1 MSKKILTKPTVFITY
16 GFPGSGKSY
25 FGRQFAEDAML
36 PYISSDVLRHEF
48 MDNPTYSKQENETID
63 HLSTY
68 MLENFL
74 KAGVGVIYDCN
85 NNTIAARKLITGIAN
100 KYKAETLI
108 VWLQIDLE
116 SSFNR
121 VNNRDAR
128 KTDDKYAEPL
138 DRTSFENRVS
148 KMQKPTDREDYVV
161 VSGKHS
167 FNGQKNAVYKKLI
180 EKKIIDSDFAN
191 TNIPK
196 PGMVNLVSNFHGG
209 RVDNRRRNI
218 NVY

>member
-1 MSKKILTKPTVFITY
+1 MLVKPTIFITY
-16 GFPGSGKSY
+16 GYPGSGKSY
-25 FGRQFAEDAML
+25 FGRQFADDAML
-36 PYISSDVLRHEF
+36 PYISSDILRHEF
-48 MDNPTYSKQENETID
+48 MDNPTYNKQENETID

-74 KAGVGVIYDCN
+74 KAGVGVVYDCN
-85 NNTIAARKLITGIAN
+85 NSLASTRKIISGIAN
-100 KYKAETLI
+100 KYKAEVVI

-128 KTDDKYAEPL
+128 RTDDKYAEPL
-138 DRTSFENRVS
+138 DRTTFETRVA
-148 KMQKPTDREDYVV
+148 KMQKPTEREDYVV

-167 FNGQKNAVYKKLI
+167 FNGQKHAVYKKLV
-180 EKKIIDSDFAN
+180 EKKILNPEYAT
-191 TNIPK
+191 TNLPK
-196 PGMVNLVSNFHGG
+196 PEMVNLVSGFYGG
-209 RVDNRRRNI
+209 RVDNKRRNI